1 MAKNEIPKIS
11 DFPSLG
17 SCDGFAKVKVVVGG
31 YYSLRRVL
39 LTSQCFAK
47 LIIFAPAV
55 TAQIILPFRGDSFSK
70 KIKMV
75 K

>member
-1 MAKNEIPKIS
+1 MKIPVKA
-11 DFPSLG
+11 SL
-17 SCDGFAKVKVVVGG
+17 SVCLICEVKEVVVGG

>member
-1 MAKNEIPKIS
+1 MSVLFEVKKI
-11 DFPSLG
+11 
-17 SCDGFAKVKVVVGG
+17 AVGR

-55 TAQIILPFRGDSFSK
+55 TAEIILPFREDSFSK

>member
-1 MAKNEIPKIS
+1 MSPEKGENVQAKKAQKAKKI
-11 DFPSLG
+11 
-17 SCDGFAKVKVVVGG
+17 AVGG

-55 TAQIILPFRGDSFSK
+55 TAQIILPFREDSFSK